1 MGYASGADFRETSLS
16 EEIVTMYELLEALEE
31 TIKSAE
37 PSKRKARADT
47 FDAYSKDCPDDF
59 FWAISAQSPTLLSQV
74 MTTIDIYSNSEA
86 DSKGHAANRLLNRK
100 AAGSA

>member
-1 MGYASGADFRETSLS
+1 MPSMGYASGADFRETSLS

-59 FWAISAQSPTLLSQV
+59 FLGNQRSIPNAV
-74 MTTIDIYSNSEA
+74 EA
-86 DSKGHAANRLLNRK
+86 FDDNY
-100 AAGSA
+100 